1 MTKYTLTKNFSEI
14 TETSGVMQNLSS
26 DANIEVT
33 DNTDDA
39 GIILKPFQTLN
50 FSQKLYARK
59 IGNTGTSNL
68 AVVPFHV
75 EEDSESNATD
85 ESSTDDENDAI
96 LDEYGDL
103 FSHEP
108 HCHHHKMTPLAVK
121 ETPHHYL
128 VSISKESLKGQSKFL
143 IQFDDKEKG

>member
-59 IGNTGTSNL
+59 IGNSGTSNL
-68 AVVPFHV
+68 AVVPFRV
-75 EEDSESNATD
+75 EEDIESTAAD
-85 ESSTDDENDAI
+85 ESSANDENDAI

-103 FSHEP
+103 FSHSP
-108 HCHHHKMTPLAVK
+108 HCHHHKMTPLSVK
-121 ETPHHYL
+121 ETPQHYL
-128 VSISKESLKGQSKFL
+128 VSISKESLKGQNKFL
-143 IQFDDKEKG
+143 IQFDEKGA

>member
-1 MTKYTLTKNFSEI
+1 MTKKITTITLLI
-14 TETSGVMQNLSS
+14 LS
-26 DANIEVT
+26 
-33 DNTDDA
+33 
-39 GIILKPFQTLN
+39 IILISLLVISTTY
-50 FSQKLYARK
+50 SV
-59 IGNTGTSNL
+59 IID
-68 AVVPFHV
+68 VI
-75 EEDSESNATD
+75 EEDSESTAAD
-85 ESSTDDENDAI
+85 ESSTNDENDAI

-108 HCHHHKMTPLAVK
+108 HCHRHKMMPLAVK

>member
-26 DANIEVT
+26 DANVEVT

-39 GIILKPFQTLN
+39 GIVLKPFQTLN

-59 IGNTGTSNL
+59 IGNTGTCSL
-68 AVVPFHV
+68 AVLSFQSSA
-75 EEDSESNATD
+75 DD
-85 ESSTDDENDAI
+85 ESIIADENSSSDEDNTNF
-96 LDEYGDL
+96 DEYNDL
-103 FSHEP
+103 FSHSP
-108 HCHHHKMTPLAVK
+108 HCHHKTPPLSVK

-128 VSISKESLKGQSKFL
+128 VSISKESLKGQNKFL
-143 IQFDDKEKG
+143 IQFDEKG